1 MDSNYIITSD
11 GSFVNANELYHW
23 GIKGMKWGIRRYQ
36 NKDGTLT
43 SAGKKRRKASYADEI
58 KEMSTDELRRKV
70 NRMNN
75 EQRYIDLTKSSSS
88 RISKTADSVE
98 RATRS
103 AGDINKIY
111 KATKGDNNPN
121 SKIAGQGIDA
131 AARTARLAKKI
142 DSTSRD
148 ARDAT
153 KAKKK
158 LEKMDDNELARQ
170 VDRLNLEQQYS
181 RLRDADVRRGKV
193 RASDVLDIAGD
204 VLAIGASAVTI
215 AVGIKKLMPKKE
227 PWEQLNFWD

>member
-1 MDSNYIITSD
+1 MENNYILTSD
-11 GSFVNANELYHW
+11 GSFISEDELYHW
-23 GIKGMKWGIRRYQ
+23 GIKGMKWGVRRYQ
-36 NKDGTLT
+36 NEDGTLT
-43 SAGKKRRKASYADEI
+43 AAGKKRRKASYNDEV
-58 KEMSTDELRRKV
+58 KSMSTDELRRKV
-70 NRMNN
+70 NRMYN

-88 RISKTADSVE
+88 RISKTADGVE

-111 KATKGDNNPN
+111 KATKGDNNPY
-121 SKIAGQGIDA
+121 SKLAGQGIDA
-131 AARTARLAKKI
+131 TARTARLAKKI

-148 ARDAT
+148 TRDAN

-181 RLRDADVRRGKV
+181 RLRDSDVRRGKLRV
-193 RASDVLDIAGD
+193 SDVFDVAGD

-215 AVGIKKLMPKKE
+215 AVGIKKLMPKKG
-227 PWEQLNFWD
+227 P